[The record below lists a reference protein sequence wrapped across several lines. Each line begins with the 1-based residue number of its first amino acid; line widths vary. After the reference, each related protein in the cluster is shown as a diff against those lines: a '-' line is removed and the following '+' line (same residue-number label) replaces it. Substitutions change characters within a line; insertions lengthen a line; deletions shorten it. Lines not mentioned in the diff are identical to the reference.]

1 MKKIIAFF
9 ILSSVKILSQIFYR
23 HELTWINGK
32 PFQNVRQY
40 KVLILLNHTSLFEPL
55 FLANLP
61 MGLIWH
67 FAKNL
72 VACGADITLERPV
85 IGYFWRYLAPE
96 MISITRKRDET
107 WDLFIEKVQN
117 PNSIILMAPEGR
129 MMREDGLDKHGNP
142 MSVRG
147 GVVDVLDQLDHGD
160 FVILY
165 SGGLH
170 HVHTPG
176 DLYPK
181 IFKTI
186 KMSAENISIKEYKA
200 KFAHLSDHERR
211 IAITKELEARMNKNI
226 PN

>member
-32 PFQNVRQY
+32 PFQNVKQY

-107 WDLFIEKVQN
+107 WDLFIQKVQN
-117 PNSIILMAPEGR
+117 PDSIILMAPEGR

-160 FVILY
+160 LVILY

-176 DLYPK
+176 DSYPK
-181 IFKTI
+181 LFKKI
-186 KMSAENISIKEYKA
+186 KMAAENIPIKEYKNQ
-200 KFAHLSDHERR
+200 FANLSDHERR
-211 IAITKELEARMNKNI
+211 IAITRELEERMSKNI